1 MQRGD
6 GIFGGTGRRMMKA
19 RFIVALIALFTFTLQ
34 TYVVQT
40 HIHTAAFETGG
51 FGSVN
56 HSSPLGGKDNPDD
69 CPICQAFAMAGSAV
83 TPAFIVLALALTFI
97 DATPFFALRRSA
109 GPLLARSWQSRAP
122 PRH

>member
-1 MQRGD
+1 MHRGE
-6 GIFGGTGRRMMKA
+6 GFSRTGRALTKA

-51 FGSVN
+51 TGSLN
-56 HSSPLGGKDNPDD
+56 HPSPLGNKDNPDD

-83 TPAFIVLALALTFI
+83 TPALIVLALALAFV
-97 DATPFFALRRSA
+97 DAAPFFALRSIA

>member
-1 MQRGD
+1 MRRGD
-6 GIFGGTGRRMMKA
+6 SVLSGAGRGRTSA

-51 FGSVN
+51 MGSLN
-56 HSSPLGGKDNPDD
+56 HPSPLGSKSNQDD
-69 CPICQAFAMAGSAV
+69 CPICQAFAMAGNAV
-83 TPAFIVLALALTFI
+83 APALIVLALALAFA
-97 DATPFFALRRSA
+97 DAAPFFALRSTA